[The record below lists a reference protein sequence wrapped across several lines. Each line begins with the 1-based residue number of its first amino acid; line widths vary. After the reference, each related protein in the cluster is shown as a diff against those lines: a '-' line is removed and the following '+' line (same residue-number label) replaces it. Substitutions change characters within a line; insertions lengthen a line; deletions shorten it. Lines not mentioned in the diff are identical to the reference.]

1 MQKALT
7 SFFFYQTSRT
17 LKRSNMIT
25 TKIFTI
31 FSKNILTKKKMRC
44 IIVTAKK
51 KRADSIEIGTPMAFD
66 HT

>member
-1 MQKALT
+1 
-7 SFFFYQTSRT
+7 
-17 LKRSNMIT
+17 MIT

-31 FSKNILTKKKMRC
+31 FSENTLTKKKMRC

-51 KRADSIEIGTPMAFD
+51 KRADTIEIGTPMAFD